1 MFTDASVHP
10 LARTHAYTHT
20 HTYTNTHSHTQG
32 KERLLLVQNGAFAGG
47 VALVLLAAGLH
58 YATVDENHLAGA
70 TNTLLLSHC
79 YYYYYFTTNT
89 SLLIIYY

>member
-1 MFTDASVHP
+1 MLQCTRLHAS
-10 LARTHAYTHT
+10 TNTHT
-20 HTYTNTHSHTQG
+20 HTHTHTHTRTRSHTQG

-70 TNTLLLSHC
+70 TNTLLLTH
-79 YYYYYFTTNT
+79 
-89 SLLIIYY
+89 